1 MSNKY
6 YTSEEPMNEVYTTER
21 LLSILKEAGYKAYK
35 KVNKNTI
42 EYSRLQM
49 RLPTEI
55 NGKIY
60 NCWNDYVNYKV
71 VEYLH
76 DNNIE
81 AFVND
86 DNQIEL
92 FLDNK
97 EQLELNRKLYC
108 LLKEEHII

>member
-1 MSNKY
+1 MNSNI
-6 YTSEEPMNEVYTTER
+6 YTTEK
-21 LLSILKEAGYKAYK
+21 LLELLKEAGYKSYK
-35 KVNKNTI
+35 KINRNTI

-49 RLPTEI
+49 HLSTEI
-55 NGKIY
+55 GGKIY

-71 VEYLH
+71 VEYLT

-81 AFVND
+81 AFINS

-92 FLDNK
+92 YLDNK

-108 LLKEEHII
+108 LLKEEHIID

>member
-1 MSNKY
+1 M
-6 YTSEEPMNEVYTTER
+6 TNEIYTTEK
-21 LLSILKEAGYKAYK
+21 LLSILKEAGYKSYK
-35 KVNKNTI
+35 KVNRNTV

-49 RLPTEI
+49 HLPTEI
-55 NGKIY
+55 GGKIY
-60 NCWNDYVNYKV
+60 NCFNDYVNDKV
-71 VEYLH
+71 VEYLT

-81 AFVND
+81 AFVNN

-92 FLDNK
+92 YLDDK

>member
-1 MSNKY
+1 MSN
-6 YTSEEPMNEVYTTER
+6 EIYTTEK
-21 LLSILKEAGYKAYK
+21 LLELLKEAGYKAYK
-35 KVNKNTI
+35 KINRNTI

-49 RLPTEI
+49 RLSTEI
-55 NGKIY
+55 GGKIY

-71 VEYLH
+71 VEYLT

-92 FLDNK
+92 FLDDK
-97 EQLELNRKLYC
+97 QQLEINRKLYC
-108 LLKEEHII
+108 LLKEEHIID

>member
-1 MSNKY
+1 MYKG
-6 YTSEEPMNEVYTTER
+6 EKMNNNVYTTER
-21 LLSILKEAGYKAYK
+21 LLSILKDAGYKAYK
-35 KVNKNTI
+35 KVNKNTV

-49 RLPTEI
+49 HLPTKI
-55 NGKIY
+55 SGKIF
-60 NCWNDYVNYKV
+60 NSFNDYTNYKV

-81 AFVND
+81 AFLNS

-92 FLDNK
+92 FLDDK
-97 EQLELNRKLYC
+97 EQLTLNNKLYC

>member
-1 MSNKY
+1 
-6 YTSEEPMNEVYTTER
+6 MNEIYTTEK
-21 LLSILKEAGYKAYK
+21 LLSILKDAGYKSYK

-42 EYSRLQM
+42 EYDRLQ
-49 RLPTEI
+49 RHLPTEI
-55 NGKIY
+55 GGKTY
-60 NCWNDYVNYKV
+60 NCFNDYVNDKV

-92 FLDNK
+92 YLSDK
-97 EQLELNRKLYC
+97 DQLTLNRKMYC
-108 LLKEEHII
+108 FLKEEHII